1 MLYQFI
7 KRVLIIIIL
16 SYYRPISLLSIFN
29 QLFEKIIHKRLI
41 RFIEKYNILC
51 KSQFGFR
58 SKHSILQAILSTI
71 DKEQTAIKD
80 GKYSCGIFLDLS
92 KAFDTVN
99 HRILLQK
106 LEHYGIRGTYTILIQ
121 KDSG

>member
-29 QLFEKIIHKRLI
+29 QLFKKIIHKRLI
-41 RFIEKYNILC
+41 RFIEKYILC

-58 SKHSILQAILSTI
+58 SKDSILQAILSTI
-71 DKEQTAIKD
+71 DKKQTAIKD

-106 LEHYGIRGTYTILIQ
+106 LEHYGIRGIHIPY
-121 KDSG
+121 